1 MQAEDE
7 GEWVFTG
14 GDGEERG
21 PYSLSQLRKLLGR
34 CAPWHS
40 LLSKLEAGLGWAVQG
55 LQAQVHTTI
64 HAGLHC
70 TPCKSSHQGCG
81 GCRGQLRATDMLHD
95 EEAGVS
101 VQVRRCMVEGAG
113 CRA

>member
-14 GDGEERG
+14 VDGEERG

-34 CAPWHS
+34 CAPWRS
-40 LLSKLEAGLGWAVQG
+40 SLSKLEAGLGWAVQG

-70 TPCKSSHQGCG
+70 TPCKPSHP
-81 GCRGQLRATDMLHD
+81 A
-95 EEAGVS
+95 AV
-101 VQVRRCMVEGAG
+101 GAG
-113 CRA
+113 ASCGLLTCCTTRRQASPCRCAAAWLRV